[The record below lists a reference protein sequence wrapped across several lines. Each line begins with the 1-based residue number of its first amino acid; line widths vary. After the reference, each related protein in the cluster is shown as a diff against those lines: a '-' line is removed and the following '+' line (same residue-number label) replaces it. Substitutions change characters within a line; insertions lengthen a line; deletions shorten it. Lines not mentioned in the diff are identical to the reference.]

1 MSEESSGRKSRRGR
15 RRFFR
20 PKKEGGQPAQ
30 PAQQQNRPQEGK
42 QGSGQGRQRKARR
55 RSKSRQRGDDQ
66 RSQQLA
72 TEADVEYVTPAN
84 VFIYTHSAHPE
95 MRDSYEFRPDH
106 FSNVGRR
113 LDDYQI
119 NLTSLFLT
127 EGAGPDDLPVM
138 KTLPKPEFNWS
149 DWEEDQPKEE
159 LKEEP
164 KEEQG

>member
-1 MSEESSGRKSRRGR
+1 MSEENSNRKSRRGR

-20 PKKEGGQPAQ
+20 PKKDDAQAQTQPAE
-30 PAQQQNRPQEGK
+30 QQKRPQEAK
-42 QGSGQGRQRKARR
+42 QGSSQGRQRKARR
-55 RSKSRQRGDDQ
+55 KAKSRQRGGDDG
-66 RSQQLA
+66 RSRQVA

-84 VFIYTHSAHPE
+84 VFVYTHSAHPE

-119 NLTSLFLT
+119 NLTSLFQDA
-127 EGAGPDDLPVM
+127 GIGPDDLPVM
-138 KTLPKPEFNWS
+138 KVMPEPDFNWS
-149 DWEEDQPKEE
+149 DWEED
-159 LKEEP
+159 EP